1 MKQLLIAFTF
11 LAWGAAAY
19 AYPPSD
25 AVYLPAEIQA
35 IEAER
40 GTQTMGDLK
49 VSDSIAVM
57 KRLDVA
63 REKDQYLRD
72 MATASFWWP
81 GAGQFI
87 TGNVTEGLL
96 HTGVHLGLTVGTVVL
111 ANAVLPSDVRLGNM
125 DYFGTS
131 FTTIHNTWS
140 NHTLGDYLPT
150 IGVVL
155 GGALVDGALRAWSAR
170 DARHLAREQIDEG
183 RITFEPRFDFSDRHG
198 FGMGMG
204 MRY

>member
-1 MKQLLIAFTF
+1 MKTF
-11 LAWGAAAY
+11 LLGVTLILAAAVAW

-35 IEAER
+35 IEGEL
-40 GTQTMGDLK
+40 GTQTLGNLK

-63 REKDQYLRD
+63 REKDQYLSD
-72 MATASFWWP
+72 MAMASFWWP
-81 GAGQFI
+81 GAGQFA
-87 TGNVTEGLL
+87 TGNLTDGVL

-111 ANAVLPSDVRLGNM
+111 ANAVLPSDVRLGNL
-125 DYFGTS
+125 DYFGTN

-140 NHTLGDYLPT
+140 NHTLSDYLPT

-155 GGALVDGALRAWSAR
+155 GGTLVDLALRAWSAK
-170 DARHLAREQIDEG
+170 DARQLAREQIDEG
-183 RITFEPRFDFSDRHG
+183 RITFEPRFDFDRHG
-198 FGMGMG
+198 FGMGIG